1 MAEDEDAD
9 GTRRANRAHPDRE
22 GTQQGSPAAASLDD
36 LLCEVRACRHCA
48 ASLPLGPRP
57 VVVARPSARIL
68 VVGQAPGTRVHETGI
83 PWNDRSGDRLREWMA
98 IDRHRFYDPDLVAV
112 VPMGFCYPGRLPRG
126 GDAPPRPE
134 CAPLWH
140 DRILAGL
147 PHIRLTIL
155 AGAYA
160 QARYLGARRRRTL
173 TETVR
178 NWRDHAPGLM
188 PLPHP
193 SWRSTALTRRNP
205 WFESD
210 VLPAL
215 RDLVARALDP
225 SGD

>member
-1 MAEDEDAD
+1 MATKAD
-9 GTRRANRAHPDRE
+9 HGAGNTP
-22 GTQQGSPAAASLDD
+22 QGLGMTGSLDD
-36 LLCEVRACRHCA
+36 LLREVRACRYCA

-57 VVVARPSARIL
+57 VVIARSVARIL
-68 VVGQAPGTRVHETGI
+68 VIGQAPGTRVHETGI
-83 PWNDRSGDRLREWMA
+83 PWNDRSGDRLRDWMA
-98 IDRHRFYDPDLVAV
+98 LDRQQFYDPDLVAL

-147 PHIRLTIL
+147 PDIRLSIL

-160 QARYLGARRRRTL
+160 QARYLGPRRGKTL
-173 TETVR
+173 TDTVR
-178 NWRDHAPGLM
+178 NWREHAPRVM

-193 SWRSTALTRRNP
+193 SWRSTGLTRRNP
-205 WFESD
+205 WFESE

-215 RDLVARALDP
+215 RDLVAAALDP
-225 SGD
+225 VPD